1 MKFGENLAHLSIPEW
16 KIYILD
22 YNDLKAAIRDLLR
35 DFTVTMMQ
43 LSRKFSKNFEQ
54 IDLFVMTKAGEL
66 ERRLKMDTH

>member
-22 YNDLKAAIRDLLR
+22 YNDLKAAIRDLSR
-35 DFTVTMMQ
+35 DCTVTMMQ
-43 LSRKFSKNFEQ
+43 LSRKFSKNFKQ

-66 ERRLKMDTH
+66 ERRLKIDTH